1 MHMGLVSCA
10 RSLVGSSVAPVS
22 GDSPACDL
30 ALFARL
36 FAEGS
41 ASGRRRNCHAYAAV
55 GALGKSREFGGPDFA
70 RGSASFGENFIND
83 RITDLRQFE
92 AGDPRRSCQ

>member
-22 GDSPACDL
+22 GDSPACEL
-30 ALFARL
+30 ALFAHF

-55 GALGKSREFGGPDFA
+55 GALGKSREFGGPDFGD
-70 RGSASFGENFIND
+70 RLASKLTIGPS
-83 RITDLRQFE
+83 L
-92 AGDPRRSCQ
+92 AS